1 MRYKILKY
9 AAVLVFSCC
18 FTGAQAQFMPFPGMG
33 MMGMGMQIPGA
44 TNPPVDS
51 SLLKKAAQTQNN
63 GASNNATQ
71 NGEKP
76 KSKTEQAIDTMDQTV
91 KKDELTLKRMN
102 ITASRL
108 RVEKELEDL
117 KGKDNLTEID
127 QELIRI
133 KSENLKLL
141 YEREKAILAE
151 DLAKSKSASRDF
163 PTARIYGQQLF
174 RSNNIKLLETGDQI
188 AVPESYVLSTGD
200 VVQLEVWG
208 YRYWSQSAVI
218 SLTGA
223 IDIKNYQKLFL
234 KGMTLAKARSYVASR
249 LGLEDGNSSFSFTVT
264 RPRTITVQ
272 VLGEVMNAGSVTVT
286 AINPAFNILAYM
298 GGPSNLGSVRNIF
311 IKRNGLVVDTI
322 DVYRYT
328 ADGKEIYLQNQDAII
343 VPPSGKVI
351 SVEGG
356 VMRPGSYEL
365 KAGEKFSDLVRF
377 GGGLDPIAYTRNIL
391 ITRISEEQTYERIS
405 VNYDSLRKAGKDF
418 ELKNGDLVSFKTI
431 NDDFKDYMVK
441 VNGAVNIPGD
451 YKIRKGDRISKIL
464 KLCNGLLPN
473 AYPDKAFLIR
483 NNVDLSRNF
492 YYFSPAEV
500 LTNPGSEA
508 DIALE
513 ERDEIRVFTRQELRD
528 QFSVRIEG
536 EIREPVETDFVTGMR
551 VSQLLF
557 MSGGLKQAA
566 ENQRAFLLRVN
577 DKLERKLVAF
587 SPMDVMANPGG
598 DKDPLLEPRDV
609 VKIFSATAFK
619 EFYKVKID
627 GAVRSPNSFDYSSN
641 MRISD
646 LLYLGG
652 GLKEGAFLDRAILTR
667 IDPYYLIETN
677 SSLNLREIIE
687 NPGSEKD
694 LILEPRDALR
704 VFNRLEMRDKL
715 KITVSG
721 QIRKPGEYEYSDDI
735 SLKDLIYLA
744 GGFTYAAANA
754 KIEIVRQSAPIDPVY
769 WIPTK
774 TLVYTTTV
782 PVDLSAD
789 RETERF
795 KLVPFDQVF
804 VRTNPDYVPI
814 KVVELKGAVMFPG
827 GYTLMGNGEKLS
839 SVIRRAGGLKPE
851 AFTDGASFYRKQDD
865 SSEVRVVLNLER
877 ALSRKRSSYNYTLK
891 NGDVIEIPY
900 AEELVVIDGAINM
913 PDKTT
918 RIGSYYVPG
927 KRAGFYIRN
936 LAGGFREDAYRR
948 KVTVSYKNGR
958 VSQSRNFILFKVYP
972 KVSKGAMVNV
982 PYKPTEAEAATTGR
996 RRFNLDATLNN
1007 LITRTISIFSFI
1019 AMIRIA
1025 TSWK

>member
-1 MRYKILKY
+1 MRYKSVKY
-9 AAVLVFSCC
+9 LALLFACC
-18 FTGAQAQFMPFPGMG
+18 NIGIVQAQFFPFPGMG
-33 MMGMGMQIPGA
+33 MMGMPAPGS
-44 TNPPVDS
+44 TSSPVDS
-51 SLLKKAAQTQNN
+51 SASKKPSANQPN
-63 GASNNATQ
+63 GSNANGSQ

-76 KSKTEQAIDTMDQTV
+76 KSKMEMAIDTIDQSV
-91 KKDELTLKRMN
+91 KKDELTLKRMS
-102 ITASRL
+102 IAASRI
-108 RVEKELEDL
+108 RVEKELEEL
-117 KGKDNLTEID
+117 KGKENITEID

-151 DLAKSKSASRDF
+151 DLARSKSASRDF
-163 PTARIYGQQLF
+163 PVERIYGQQLF
-174 RSNNIKLLETGDQI
+174 RSNNIKLLETGDQL

-200 VVQLEVWG
+200 VIQLEVWG

-218 SLTGA
+218 GLTGA
-223 IDIKNYQKLFL
+223 IDIKGYQKLFL
-234 KGMTLAKARSYVASR
+234 KGMTLSKARSYIASR
-249 LGLEDGNSSFSFTVT
+249 LGLEDGNSSFSLTVT

-286 AINPAFNILAYM
+286 AINSAFNILAYM
-298 GGPSNLGSVRNIF
+298 GGPSNLGTIRNIY
-311 IKRNGLVVDTI
+311 IKRNGLIVDTL
-322 DVYRYT
+322 DVYRYSS
-328 ADGKEIYLQNQDAII
+328 DGKEIYLQNQDAII
-343 VPPSGKVI
+343 VPASGKVI

-356 VMRPGSYEL
+356 VMRPGNYEL
-365 KAGEKFSDLVRF
+365 KPGEKFSDLVRF
-377 GGGLDPIAYTRNIL
+377 GGGLDPVAYTRNIL
-391 ITRISEEQTYERIS
+391 ITRISDEQTFERIS
-405 VNYDSLRKAGKDF
+405 INYDSLRKAGKDF
-418 ELKNGDLVSFKTI
+418 DLKNGDVVSFKTI
-431 NDDFKDYMVK
+431 NDDYKDYMVK

-464 KLCNGLLPN
+464 KLSNGLLST

-483 NNVDLSRNF
+483 NNVDLTRNF
-492 YYFSPAEV
+492 YYFSPADV
-500 LTNPGSEA
+500 LKNPGTDS
-508 DIALE
+508 DLVLE
-513 ERDEIRVFTRQELRD
+513 ERDEIKIFSRQELRD
-528 QFSVRIEG
+528 QFVVRVEG
-536 EIREPVETDFVTGMR
+536 EVRVPQQTDFVSGMR
-551 VSQLLF
+551 VSELLF
-557 MSGGLKQAA
+557 MGGGLKENA
-566 ENQRAFLLRVN
+566 EKSRAFLLRVN
-577 DKLERKLVAF
+577 EKMERKLVSF
-587 SPMDVMANPGG
+587 SPQEVLANPGG
-598 DKDPLLEPRDV
+598 DKDPLLEPRDI
-609 VKIFSATAFK
+609 VKIFSVTAFK
-619 EFYKVKID
+619 EFYKVVIE
-627 GAVRSPNSFDYSSN
+627 GAVRSPNTFDFSTN

-677 SSLNLREIIE
+677 TSLNLREIID

-694 LILEPRDALR
+694 LILEPRDELR
-704 VFNRLEMRDKL
+704 IFNRLEMRDKL
-715 KITVSG
+715 KVTVSG
-721 QIRKPGEYEYSDDI
+721 QVRKPGEYDYSDDL

-795 KLVPFDQVF
+795 KLVPFDQIF

-827 GYTLMGNGEKLS
+827 GYTLMGNGEKLT

-851 AFTDGASFYRKQDD
+851 AFPEGASFYRKQSD
-865 SSEVRVVLNLER
+865 SSEVRVVLDLQK
-877 ALSRKRSSYNYTLK
+877 ALSRKRSAYNYTLK
-891 NGDVIEIPY
+891 NGDVIEIPF
-900 AEELVVIDGAINM
+900 AEELVVVDGAINM

-927 KRAGFYIRN
+927 KRAGYYIRN

-948 KVTVSYKNGR
+948 KVTVTFKNGR
-958 VSQSRNFILFKVYP
+958 VSQSKNFVLFKIYP
-972 KVSKGAMVNV
+972 KVSKGAFVNV
-982 PYKPTEAEAATTGR
+982 PTKPTEEQTATTGR
-996 RRFNLDATLNN
+996 KRFNLDNTLNS
-1007 LITRTISIFSFI
+1007 LITRTMSLFSFI

-1025 TSWK
+1025 TSWR

>member
-1 MRYKILKY
+1 MNRKERRY
-9 AAVLVFSCC
+9 AALLLIGYSIFSS
-18 FTGAQAQFMPFPGMG
+18 AEAQFMPFPGMG
-33 MMGMGMQIPGA
+33 MGGFQMPNNL
-44 TNPPVDS
+44 NPPVDTS
-51 SLLKKAAQTQNN
+51 FKKSAQQQKGTNDQT
-63 GASNNATQ
+63 SKV
-71 NGEKP
+71 EKP
-76 KSKTEQAIDTMDQTV
+76 KSKLELALDTMDKTV

-102 ITASRL
+102 IAASRIK
-108 RVEKELEDL
+108 VEKELEEL
-117 KGKDNLTEID
+117 KGKENLTELD

-133 KSENLKLL
+133 KSENLKLI
-141 YEREKAILAE
+141 YEREKAIISEEMAQ
-151 DLAKSKSASRDF
+151 SKSSSRDF
-163 PTARIYGQQLF
+163 PQPRIYGQHLF
-174 RSNNIKLLETGDQI
+174 RSRNIKLLETGDEL

-208 YRYWSQSAVI
+208 YRYWSQSSVI
-218 SLTGA
+218 SVTGA
-223 IDIKNYQKLFL
+223 VDITGYQKLFL
-234 KGMTLAKARSYVASR
+234 KGMTLAKARSYIGSR
-249 LGLEDGNSSFSFTVT
+249 LGLDEGNSSFSVTVT

-272 VLGEVMNAGSVTVT
+272 VLGEVLNAGSITVN
-286 AINPAFNILAYM
+286 ALNPAFNILAYM
-298 GGPSNLGSVRNIF
+298 GGPSNLGSVRNIY
-311 IKRNGLVVDTI
+311 IKRGGQIIDSL
-322 DVYRYT
+322 DVYRYSG
-328 ADGKEIYLQNQDAII
+328 DGKEIYLQNQDAII
-343 VPPSGKVI
+343 VPPSGRVVT
-351 SVEGG
+351 VEGG
-356 VMRPGSYEL
+356 LMRPGTYEL
-365 KAGEKFSDLVRF
+365 KSGEKFSDLVRF
-377 GGGLDPIAYTRNIL
+377 GGGLDPVAYTRNIL
-391 ITRISEEQTYERIS
+391 LTRISEDQNFERIS

-418 ELKNGDLVSFKTI
+418 DLKNGDVISFKSI
-431 NDDFKDYMVK
+431 SDNYRDYMVK
-441 VNGAVNIPGD
+441 VDGAVSIPGN
-451 YKIRKGDRISKIL
+451 YRIRKGDRLSKLL
-464 KLCNGLLPN
+464 KLCNGLLPS
-473 AYPDKAFLIR
+473 AFPDKAFLIR
-483 NNVDLSRNF
+483 NNVDLTRNF
-492 YYFSPAEV
+492 YYFSPADV
-500 LTNPGSEA
+500 LAKPGSEA
-508 DIALE
+508 DLTLE
-513 ERDEIRVFTRQELRD
+513 ERDEIRIFSREELKD
-528 QFSVRIEG
+528 QFEVRIEG
-536 EIREPVETDFVTGMR
+536 EVRETVSTEFVTGMR

-566 ENQRAFLLRVN
+566 EKQRAFLMRVN
-577 DKLERKLVAF
+577 ELRERKIVTF
-587 SPMDVMANPGG
+587 SPEEVMANPGS
-598 DKDPLLEPRDV
+598 DKDPMLEPRDV

-619 EFYKVKID
+619 EFYKVRID
-627 GAVRSPNSFDYSSN
+627 GAVRAPSTFEFSSN
-641 MRISD
+641 MRITD

-652 GLKEGAFLDRAILTR
+652 GLNEGAFLDRAILTR

-677 SSLNLREIIE
+677 TSLNLREIIE

-721 QIRKPGEYEYSDDI
+721 QVRKPGEYEYSDDI

-839 SVIRRAGGLKPE
+839 SVIKRAGGLKPE
-851 AFTDGASFYRKQDD
+851 AFPEGASFYRKLDD
-865 SSEVRVVLNLER
+865 SGSVRVVLDLAR
-877 ALSRKRSSYNYTLK
+877 ALSRKRSAFNYTLK
-891 NGDVIEIPY
+891 NGDVIEIPF
-900 AEELVVIDGAINM
+900 AEELVTVDGAINL

-918 RIGSYYVPG
+918 RIASYYVSG
-927 KRAGFYIRN
+927 KRAGYYIRN

-958 VSQSRNFILFKVYP
+958 VSQSRNFLLFKVYP

-982 PYKPTEAEAATTGR
+982 PYKPTEEESAARGR
-996 RRFNLDATLNN
+996 RRFNLDATMNN
-1007 LITRTISIFSFI
+1007 LIARTASVFSFI

-1025 TSWK
+1025 TSWR

>member
-1 MRYKILKY
+1 MSYNILKY
-9 AAVLVFSCC
+9 AAMLFLSCSI
-18 FTGAQAQFMPFPGMG
+18 GIVQAQFMPFPGMG
-33 MMGMGMQIPGA
+33 MMGMQMPGL
-44 TNPPVDS
+44 TNTPSDS
-51 SLLKKAAQTQNN
+51 GQAKKTNQPQPDAGANAQP
-63 GASNNATQ
+63 
-71 NGEKP
+71 GEKP

-108 RVEKELEDL
+108 RVEKELDEL

-141 YEREKAILAE
+141 YEREKAMLAE
-151 DLAKSKSASRDF
+151 DLARSKSASRDF
-163 PTARIYGQQLF
+163 PSARIYGQHLF

-188 AVPESYVLSTGD
+188 AVPESYILSTGD

-218 SLTGA
+218 GLSGA
-223 IDIKNYQKLFL
+223 IDIKGYQKLFL
-234 KGMTLAKARSYVASR
+234 KGMTLTKARSYIASR
-249 LGLEDGNSSFSFTVT
+249 LGLEDGNSSFSVTVT
-264 RPRTITVQ
+264 RPRTITIQ
-272 VLGEVMNAGSVTVT
+272 VLGEVINAGSVTVT
-286 AINPAFNILAYM
+286 AINSAFNILAYM
-298 GGPSNLGSVRNIF
+298 GGPSNLGSIRNIY
-311 IKRNGLVVDTI
+311 IKRNGQIVDSLDI
-322 DVYRYT
+322 YRYST
-328 ADGKEIYLQNQDAII
+328 EGKEIYLQNQDAII
-343 VPPSGKVI
+343 VPPSGKVV

-356 VMRPGSYEL
+356 LMRPGNYEL
-365 KAGEKFSDLVRF
+365 KPGEKFSDLIRF

-391 ITRISEEQTYERIS
+391 ITRISDDQTFERIS
-405 VNYDSLRKAGKDF
+405 LNFDSLRRAGKDF
-418 ELKNGDLVSFKTI
+418 EFRNGDVVSFKTI
-431 NDDFKDYMVK
+431 NDDYKDYMVK
-441 VNGAVNIPGD
+441 VSGAVNIPGEF
-451 YKIRKGDRISKIL
+451 KIRKGDRISKIL

-473 AYPDKAFLIR
+473 AFPDKAFLIR

-492 YYFSPAEV
+492 YYFSPQEV
-500 LTNPGSEA
+500 LANPGGEA
-508 DIALE
+508 DLPLE
-513 ERDEIRVFTRQELRD
+513 ERDIIRIFSRQELRD
-528 QFSVRIEG
+528 QFTVGIEG
-536 EIREPVETDFVTGMR
+536 EVRQPLQTDFVTGMR
-551 VSQLLF
+551 VSQLMF
-557 MSGGLKQAA
+557 MGGGLKEQA
-566 ENQRAFLLRVN
+566 EMDRAFLLRVN
-577 DKLERKLVAF
+577 DKQERKLVAF
-587 SPMDVMANPGG
+587 SPKEVLANPGT
-598 DKDPLLEPRDV
+598 DKDPLLEPRDI
-609 VKIFSATAFK
+609 VKVFSATAFK
-619 EFYKVKID
+619 EFFQVRVD
-627 GAVRSPNSFDYSSN
+627 GAVKAPNSFDYSEN
-641 MRISD
+641 MRITD

-677 SSLNLREIIE
+677 TSLNLREIIE

-694 LILEPRDALR
+694 LLLEPRDELR
-704 VFNRLEMRDKL
+704 IFNRLEMRDKL

-721 QIRKPGEYEYSDDI
+721 QVRKPGTYDYSDDI

-789 RETERF
+789 KETERF
-795 KLVPFDQVF
+795 KLVPYDQVF

-851 AFTDGASFYRKQDD
+851 AFPEGASFSRRQDD
-865 SSEVRVVLNLER
+865 SSDVRVILDLER

-891 NGDVIEIPY
+891 HGDVIEIPF
-900 AEELVVIDGAINM
+900 AEELVLIDGAINL

-918 RIGSYYVPG
+918 RIGSYYVSG
-927 KRAGFYIRN
+927 KRAGYYIRN
-936 LAGGFREDAYRR
+936 LAGGFRDDAYRKR
-948 KVTVSYKNGR
+948 ITVSYKNGR
-958 VSQSRNFILFKVYP
+958 VSQSKNFLFFKIYP
-972 KVSKGAMVNV
+972 KVEKGAMVNV
-982 PYKPTEAEAATTGR
+982 PTKPTEAEVATTGK

-1007 LITRTISIFSFI
+1007 LITRSISLFSFI

-1025 TSWK
+1025 TSWR

>member
-1 MRYKILKY
+1 MSYKILKY
-9 AAVLVFSCC
+9 AAVVLFSCS
-18 FTGAQAQFMPFPGMG
+18 FAGAQAQFMPFPGMG
-33 MMGMGMQIPGA
+33 MMGMGIPTTGN

-51 SLLKKAAQTQNN
+51 SLIKKASQGQNN
-63 GASNNATQ
+63 GNNNNDPGQ
-71 NGEKP
+71 KGEKP

-102 ITASRL
+102 IAASRI
-108 RVEKELEDL
+108 RVEKELEEL
-117 KGKDNLTEID
+117 KGKENLTEID

-151 DLAKSKSASRDF
+151 DLARSKSASRDF

-200 VVQLEVWG
+200 VIQLEVWG

-218 SLTGA
+218 GLTGA
-223 IDIKNYQKLFL
+223 IDIKGYQKLFL
-234 KGMTLAKARSYVASR
+234 KGMTLSKARSYIASR
-249 LGLEDGNSSFSFTVT
+249 LGLEDGNSSFSLTVT

-286 AINPAFNILAYM
+286 AINSAFNILAYM
-298 GGPSNLGSVRNIF
+298 GGPSNLGSIRNIY
-311 IKRNGLVVDTI
+311 IKRNGLIVDTL
-322 DVYRYT
+322 DVYRYS
-328 ADGKEIYLQNQDAII
+328 ADGKEIYLQNLDAII
-343 VPPSGKVI
+343 VPPSGKLI
-351 SVEGG
+351 NVEGG
-356 VMRPGSYEL
+356 VMRPGNYEL
-365 KAGEKFSDLVRF
+365 KPGEKFSDLVRF

-391 ITRISEEQTYERIS
+391 ITRISEEQTFERVS
-405 VNYDSLRKAGKDF
+405 LNYDSLRKTGKDF
-418 ELKNGDLVSFKTI
+418 ELKNGDVVTFKII
-431 NDDFKDYMVK
+431 NDDYKDYLVK
-441 VNGAVNIPGD
+441 VNGAVNIPGV

-464 KLCNGLLPN
+464 KLCNGLLPG

-483 NNVDLSRNF
+483 NNIDYSRNF

-500 LTNPGSEA
+500 LANPGSEK
-508 DIALE
+508 DLPLE
-513 ERDEIRVFTRQELRD
+513 ERDEIRIFSRQELRD
-528 QFSVRIEG
+528 QFNVKIEG
-536 EIREPVETDFVTGMR
+536 EVREPVETDFVTGMR
-551 VSQLLF
+551 VSELLF
-557 MSGGLKQAA
+557 MSGGLRVNA
-566 ENQRAFLLRVN
+566 EKQRAFLLRVN
-577 DKLERKLVAF
+577 DKQERKLVSF
-587 SPMDVMANPGG
+587 SPEEVLANPGT
-598 DKDPLLEPRDV
+598 DKDPMLEPRDV

-619 EFYKVKID
+619 EFFKVKID
-627 GAVRSPNSFDYSSN
+627 GAVRAPNSFDYSAN

-677 SSLNLREIIE
+677 TSMNLREIIE

-721 QIRKPGEYEYSDDI
+721 QVRKPGEYEYSDDI

-839 SVIRRAGGLKPE
+839 SVIKRAGGLKPE
-851 AFTDGASFYRKQDD
+851 AFPEGASFFRKQDD
-865 SSEVRVVLNLER
+865 SSEVRVVLDLQK

-891 NGDVIEIPY
+891 
-900 AEELVVIDGAINM
+900 
-913 PDKTT
+913 
-918 RIGSYYVPG
+918 
-927 KRAGFYIRN
+927 
-936 LAGGFREDAYRR
+936 
-948 KVTVSYKNGR
+948 
-958 VSQSRNFILFKVYP
+958 
-972 KVSKGAMVNV
+972 
-982 PYKPTEAEAATTGR
+982 
-996 RRFNLDATLNN
+996 
-1007 LITRTISIFSFI
+1007 
-1019 AMIRIA
+1019 
-1025 TSWK
+1025 